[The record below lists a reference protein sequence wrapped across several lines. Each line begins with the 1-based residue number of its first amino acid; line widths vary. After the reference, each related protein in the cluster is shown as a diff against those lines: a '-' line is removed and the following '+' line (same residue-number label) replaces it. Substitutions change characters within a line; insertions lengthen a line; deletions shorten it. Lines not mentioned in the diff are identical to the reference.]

1 MEGRRHFFTPDFYLF
16 CGAVHTVYYFSVCSF
31 SVYHF
36 SVQNSSYLLF
46 LKIFRRKTALTDVEY
61 LSDYRRTGDLTG
73 LGELY
78 ERHMDMVFAV
88 CFRYFRDEDE
98 AKDAVMQV
106 FEQLMTDLKTHEVQN
121 FKSWLYSV
129 ARNYCLMQLRQKRV
143 IVGDEGIFEQ
153 EAYEN
158 FVSEPPEKE
167 DWRIEAQLSD
177 LSDCLQTLA
186 QEQRRSVELFYFQ
199 QLCYQQ
205 IAEQTGFAITKVK
218 SYLQNGKRNLKLC
231 MEGKQH
237 D

>member
-1 MEGRRHFFTPDFYLF
+1 M
-16 CGAVHTVYYFSVCSF
+16 
-31 SVYHF
+31 
-36 SVQNSSYLLF
+36 F
-46 LKIFRRKTALTDVEY
+46 LKLFRRKTTLTDTEY
-61 LSDYRRTGDLTG
+61 LSEYRRTGDLAG

-88 CFRYFRDEDE
+88 CFKYLRDDEE

-106 FEQLMTDLKTHEVQN
+106 FEQLIGDLKTHEVQN
-121 FKSWLYSV
+121 FKSWLHSV
-129 ARNYCLMQLRQKRV
+129 ARNHCLMQLRQKQV
-143 IVGDEGIFEQ
+143 TVGDEGIFEN

-158 FVSEPPEKE
+158 FVAEPPEKE
-167 DWRIEAQLSD
+167 DWELDNQLSD
-177 LSDCLQTLA
+177 LGDCLQTLA

-231 MEGKQH
+231 MEGKQNG
-237 D
+237 